1 MPVITY
7 LLGVSENA
15 AQPWHTAC
23 SYYSLNR
30 CRFEFS
36 YLNEGKKKMKTNLT
50 KKSLIIGAALLLM
63 GAAIAFA
70 GGGYRGGDG
79 YGGHMMGYGSGYG
92 MGPGMMGNGYGM
104 GPGMMGYGPGY
115 DNNGRGYGDNLSA
128 EQRTK
133 LDAAQE
139 KFFAETH
146 DLRNKIEDQRDALQ
160 EELSK
165 DNPDAAKVG
174 NLQKELSTLQAEFD
188 QKAVQHQIEVRKV
201 LPENF
206 SGRGYGQGYGSN
218 CWQQ

>member
-1 MPVITY
+1 
-7 LLGVSENA
+7 
-15 AQPWHTAC
+15 
-23 SYYSLNR
+23 
-30 CRFEFS
+30 
-36 YLNEGKKKMKTNLT
+36 MKSNLT
-50 KKSLIIGAALLLM
+50 KKSLIIGAALLLV
-63 GAAIAFA
+63 GAAVAFA
-70 GGGYRGGDG
+70 NGGYWGGDG
-79 YGGHMMGYGSGYG
+79 YGGRMMGYGTGYG
-92 MGPGMMGNGYGM
+92 MGPGMMSYGYGNGGYGM

-115 DNNGRGYGDNLSA
+115 TYNGRGYGDDLSA

-139 KFFAETH
+139 KFIAETQ
-146 DLRNKIEDQRDALQ
+146 DLRNKIQDQRSALQ

-174 NLQKELSTLQAEFD
+174 SLQKELSALQGEFD

-206 SGRGYGQGYGSN
+206 SGRGYGRGYGAN